1 MFFPWITAVIEN
13 FELPTLSPC
22 FLDSSPKVLILA
34 SRFLFFR
41 LVLTAAALSVE
52 GKTGLVFCW
61 VVRFSHRIR
70 FKQHFFSKNWRLPPH
85 CVLMGPRESAIKL
98 HPPGVVCAF
107 LPKLPLRHSLQIHW
121 QIRVECAGWLVHA
134 KVATSSG
141 YIEKACVLVGLFI
154 RHVTSVQVDHPV
166 KPASGNGTRSEF
178 YCIGLSHSLVKS
190 ILASL
195 ISKKSWSRFFFFN
208 FFYFEII
215 SDLQKVVNSTKNP
228 YLLLPR
234 VIKC

>member
-1 MFFPWITAVIEN
+1 MFLPWTTAVLEN
-13 FELPTLSPC
+13 SQLPSLSPC

-41 LVLTAAALSVE
+41 LVLTAAALSIE

-70 FKQHFFSKNWRLPPH
+70 FKQHFFSKNRRLPPH

-98 HPPGVVCAF
+98 HLPGVVCAF
-107 LPKLPLRHSLQIHW
+107 FLKLPLSHSLQIHW
-121 QIRVECAGWLVHA
+121 QIRVECAGWLLHP
-134 KVATSSG
+134 KVAASSG
-141 YIEKACVLVGLFI
+141 YIEKTCVLVKLFI
-154 RHVTSVQVDHPV
+154 RHMTSVQVDLPGR
-166 KPASGNGTRSEF
+166 PASGNETRSEF
-178 YCIGLSHSLVKS
+178 YYIGLSHSLVKS

-195 ISKKSWSRFFFFN
+195 ISKKIWSRFFFFN

-215 SDLQKVVNSTKNP
+215 SDLQKVVNSIKKIS
-228 YLLLPR
+228 LLLPR